1 MAYIQIKDNDFIRGK
16 VPMTKSEVR
25 SLSIIKMKIE
35 KNDIIW
41 DIGAGTGSISAEIAL
56 NFPETKIYA
65 VERNTQGIELI
76 KENIEKFSLKN
87 IIPVEGTAP
96 DIFSE
101 LDVPDRVIIGGSGG
115 NLKEILGRI
124 WSFKKVKNIVLNA
137 VTLNTAFKGIEF
149 FNEQNAEFES
159 VQLSIANIEMVKNYQ
174 MFKGQNPIFIISA
187 DKQEEIK

>member
-1 MAYIQIKDNDFIRGK
+1 MAYKQIKDNDFIRGK

-56 NFPETKIYA
+56 NFPDTKIYA
-65 VERNTQGIELI
+65 VERNPQGIELI
-76 KENIEKFSLKN
+76 KENMEKFSLKN

-101 LDVPDRVIIGGSGG
+101 LEVPDRVIIGGSGG
-115 NLKEILGRI
+115 NLKEILGLI

-149 FNEQNAEFES
+149 FNEQKADFES